1 MPHQDLQQTDR
12 SFSIE
17 LTSKNQVKNISLAD
31 ENNQKSTLIE
41 GTIGS
46 FVEASFVDDIVLE
59 VRGTNGV
66 LRIDL
71 LEKELETVSVKIRKM
86 VT

>member
-1 MPHQDLQQTDR
+1 MPHQDPQETDR

-46 FVEASFVDDIVLE
+46 FVEAFFVDDIVLE
-59 VRGTNGV
+59 VRGTKGV

-71 LEKELETVSVKIRKM
+71 QEKELRPLA
-86 VT
+86 

>member
-46 FVEASFVDDIVLE
+46 FVEASFVDDVVLE

-71 LEKELETVSVKIRKM
+71 QEKELKLLAPK
-86 VT
+86 